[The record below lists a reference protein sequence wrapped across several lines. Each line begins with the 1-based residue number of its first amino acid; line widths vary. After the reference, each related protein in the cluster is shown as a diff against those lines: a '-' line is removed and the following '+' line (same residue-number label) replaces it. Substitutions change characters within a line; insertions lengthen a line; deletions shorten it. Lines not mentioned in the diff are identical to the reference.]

1 MINYLFTFID
11 DSMYEDF
18 VSEENSI
25 QSTEIDTIEPDNVYD
40 INNNLI
46 RDEWYVRLRHDTTKD
61 DTLFRF
67 FYRKWRL
74 EKEDEFEWF
83 YFDEVQGRSRKDI
96 YEFEERSG
104 KATRPPCPPEG

>member
-25 QSTEIDTIEPDNVYD
+25 LSTSIDEVQSNNQYD
-40 INNNLI
+40 CNNNLI
-46 RDEWYVRLRHDTTKD
+46 KSEWYVRLRHDDTKD

-74 EKEDEFEWF
+74 EKEDE
-83 YFDEVQGRSRKDI
+83 YYYVDEIQGRG
-96 YEFEERSG
+96 YETVQQFEGESTE
-104 KATRPPCPPEG
+104 ATRPPCPPEG